1 MCIRDRLHEHEG
13 GSLLQAAHQVMAHGN
28 QRRRI
33 GGIGIIVPGHHIHI
47 SGPFLVIESL
57 IEAHQVGRHRNMRGN
72 SLDRFILSQIIMEN
86 GIGIEP
92 AVIQGNSLKC
102 GAVLGKMLALQVGND
117 DFIPIIE
124 GMSPEAGDVYKRQI

>member
-1 MCIRDRLHEHEG
+1 
-13 GSLLQAAHQVMAHGN
+13 
-28 QRRRI
+28 
-33 GGIGIIVPGHHIHI
+33 
-47 SGPFLVIESL
+47 
-57 IEAHQVGRHRNMRGN
+57 
-72 SLDRFILSQIIMEN
+72 MEN

-124 GMSPEAGDVYKRQI
+124 GMSPEAGVPGLSLIHI